1 MNTKKRNPITWV
13 PTVYFAMGLP
23 FIFLSFVSSL
33 LYRDMG
39 ISKEETTFW
48 TSLLIL
54 PWSLKPLLS
63 IVMEVFGTKRIYVIL
78 TEIIT
83 ATFFGLIVFS
93 LPLPNSFTIS
103 LALMGVIALSGSTH
117 DIAGDG
123 VYMEQLDNATQSL
136 YSGWQGAFY
145 NLAKVLTN
153 GGLVFLVGYLKC
165 PTGDCAKAVIPQEQV
180 IGAWQVVLGISAL
193 LMLCIGLYHF
203 FVLPKDK
210 QQQKDGSVKE
220 KIVELWQIFV
230 QFFEKKH
237 IWYYLLFIFL
247 YRFAEGLTV
256 KILPFFLT
264 DTREAGGIAL
274 SDQHYGLI
282 YGTAGA
288 AAYMIGSI
296 LAGYYVSSVGLK
308 KAIRVLALS
317 FNVPFAVYLIFAIF
331 LPTNL
336 TQIAVGIIFEYF
348 GYGFGFVALTLF
360 MMQQIAPG
368 KYQMAHYAFAN
379 SLMNLGLMV
388 PGIIS
393 GYLSKF
399 LGYQT
404 FFIVVML
411 CTIPALIITWK
422 VPFTYDSTPKKEK

>member
-1 MNTKKRNPITWV
+1 
-13 PTVYFAMGLP
+13 
-23 FIFLSFVSSL
+23 
-33 LYRDMG
+33 
-39 ISKEETTFW
+39 
-48 TSLLIL
+48 
-54 PWSLKPLLS
+54 
-63 IVMEVFGTKRIYVIL
+63 
-78 TEIIT
+78 
-83 ATFFGLIVFS
+83 
-93 LPLPNSFTIS
+93 
-103 LALMGVIALSGSTH
+103 
-117 DIAGDG
+117 
-123 VYMEQLDNATQSL
+123 
-136 YSGWQGAFY
+136 
-145 NLAKVLTN
+145 
-153 GGLVFLVGYLKC
+153 
-165 PTGDCAKAVIPQEQV
+165 
-180 IGAWQVVLGISAL
+180 
-193 LMLCIGLYHF
+193 MLCIGLYHF